1 MDLTQVLAQLRKE
14 RDALDA
20 VIAGMERLEQE
31 RQPDAN
37 RPLSLVAKRPSKAKH
52 RVNGVLPPPVV
63 ADREAQE

>member
-31 RQPDAN
+31 RQPGPNHPISLVAN
-37 RPLSLVAKRPSKAKH
+37 RPTKGKN
-52 RVNGVLPPPVV
+52 RVNGLPHHPVP
-63 ADREAQE
+63 DKEEHE

>member
-20 VIAGMERLEQE
+20 VIVGMERLEQE
-31 RQPDAN
+31 RQPDPN
-37 RPLSLVAKRPSKAKH
+37 RPLSLVAKRPFKAKH